1 VGQRSEEV
9 ANLDPAS
16 TEEKA
21 MPIVIGIT
29 IFISV
34 VVLGTSGVLQERP
47 ITKSDVA
54 TVVEEGAR
62 IGGAMDAFKRK

>member
-1 VGQRSEEV
+1 
-9 ANLDPAS
+9 
-16 TEEKA
+16 
-21 MPIVIGIT
+21 MPIVIGIS

>member
-9 ANLDPAS
+9 ADREREN
-16 TEEKA
+16 TEEEA
-21 MPIVIGIT
+21 MPIVIGIS
-29 IFISV
+29 IFIAV